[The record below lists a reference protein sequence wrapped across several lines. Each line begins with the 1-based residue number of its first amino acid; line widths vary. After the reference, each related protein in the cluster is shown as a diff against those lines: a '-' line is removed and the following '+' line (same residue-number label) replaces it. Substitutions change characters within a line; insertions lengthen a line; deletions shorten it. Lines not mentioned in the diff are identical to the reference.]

1 MKILKTV
8 LICLVLVFAGT
19 LWATR
24 LEDLQSQSAFALA
37 PNAIWYYLMHF
48 AIIAT
53 FVSDWWTH
61 KSRWLNFAPAL
72 GSTLV
77 LLWDMYNFPVLHN
90 WATALTMAGAVSS
103 LIVYA
108 ASQQERIYVIVA
120 CVIGAVMFPLG
131 MFTNVSLFFTEVV
144 AETMIGVGM
153 ARRFWV
159 EDYN

>member
-1 MKILKTV
+1 MKIFKTI

-37 PNAIWYYLMHF
+37 PNAIWYYLMHCS
-48 AIIAT
+48 IIAV
-53 FVSDWWTH
+53 FVSDWFTH
-61 KSRWLNFAPAL
+61 KSRWLNFVPAL
-72 GSTLV
+72 GSALV
-77 LLWDMYNFPVLHN
+77 MWLDMYNYPVLHN

-103 LIVYA
+103 LILYA
-108 ASQQERIYVIVA
+108 INQTERIYVLVA
-120 CVIGAVMFPLG
+120 CVVGAAMFPLG

-159 EDYN
+159 EDYK